1 MNTTGTTTEE
11 LNRTGVSRRRLFGLL
26 LSALM
31 VVQVISSSPALAKD
45 GDGGGGG
52 NSGSGS
58 SNSGSGSSNSGSG
71 GGDGDGGDDD
81 HGGDDDGDN
90 DRRNRDD
97 VRDYVRKGK
106 LKSLAQ
112 ILARVRKSHPGDV
125 VSVKLDRVSGDYVY
139 RIRLIDTGGVL
150 VRLTV
155 DAASSAILS
164 AR

>member
-1 MNTTGTTTEE
+1 M
-11 LNRTGVSRRRLFGLL
+11 
-26 LSALM
+26 A
-31 VVQVISSSPALAKD
+31 VQLISPPPATAKD
-45 GDGGGGG
+45 GDGGGGSS

-58 SNSGSGSSNSGSG
+58 SNSGSGSSNSGAG
-71 GGDGDGGDDD
+71 GGDDDNGGDDD
-81 HGGDDDGDN
+81 HGGNDDGDS

-97 VRDYVRKGK
+97 ARDNVRKGK

-125 VSVKLDRVSGDYVY
+125 VSVKLDRLSGDFVY
-139 RIRLIDTGGVL
+139 RIRLIDNGGVL